1 MESLEYALI
10 PIILGVCEVLKQLG
24 LPNRWAPLASLAL
37 GVVAGV
43 FFLPGSILEGVL
55 QGLVLGL
62 SASGLYSGPKNLI
75 KRGKSQ

>member
-43 FFLPGSILEGVL
+43 FFLPGNILEGVL